1 MAVCKR
7 CGCAIPLGSKDCD
20 MCATVGSIAPA
31 QQPWTPPKEAA
42 GPLELSSSAAN
53 WAAQPGGV
61 RPPLPADIAKARKE
75 LTSGFRIFA
84 IIGILNL
91 VAGLVAELADVTA
104 LKGLFNW
111 FSVIEGAVFL
121 VIAIF
126 VRKGSMVAPRS
137 EPAFISSIRWRSSL
151 RGTFRSSESSSC
163 SSSDAPS
170 CRPTFC
176 GNSARR
182 CSSDPRPTR
191 REPRSQP
198 QPPPTMSTR

>member
-31 QQPWTPPKEAA
+31 NQPWTPPKEAS
-42 GPLELSSSAAN
+42 GPLELSSAAAS
-53 WAAQPGGV
+53 WAAQPGAV

-84 IIGILNL
+84 IIGVINL

-111 FSVIEGAVFL
+111 FSVIEGAIFL
-121 VIAIF
+121 VVAIF
-126 VRKGSMVAPRS
+126 VRKGSMVATSIGAGLYFLDTIALIIAGYFSIIRIVILFFLGRAILS
-137 EPAFISSIRWRSSL
+137 ANFLRQQRKAMQQQAPADQSR
-151 RGTFRSSESSSC
+151 
-163 SSSDAPS
+163 A
-170 CRPTFC
+170 
-176 GNSARR
+176 A
-182 CSSDPRPTR
+182 
-191 REPRSQP
+191 
-198 QPPPTMSTR
+198 